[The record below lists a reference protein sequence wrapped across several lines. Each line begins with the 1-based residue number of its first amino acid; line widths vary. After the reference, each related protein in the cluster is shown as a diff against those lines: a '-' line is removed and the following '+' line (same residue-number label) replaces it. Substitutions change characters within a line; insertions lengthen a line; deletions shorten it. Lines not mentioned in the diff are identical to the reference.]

1 MAQLTRATGL
11 SGIVAAARYI
21 QRHPNCNLTILEHD
35 NCVGGVWSKRR
46 DYPSFWTQWA
56 HGVAEFGDFPMERP
70 PEKDCMND
78 LFRARYTGKY
88 LEDYVDHV
96 QAAGR
101 SLRDRVQ
108 FNVYVQSVEK
118 HGDRWHLACT
128 GSDGRSN
135 TRTFIA
141 ARLMMANGQASIP
154 RYPDLPGKDGFEGKI
169 THQIDF
175 GKSGVI
181 QNGNIQHITV
191 LGGGK
196 SAADMVYE
204 SAKAGKTV
212 SWVIR
217 KTGDGS
223 TGPSFFT
230 PPDVSTPYQNPGYA
244 AQTRIM
250 SSLQPCFMNKDTWW
264 TWFLHRTSYGVSMVK
279 WIFGQADQ
287 GIRKRAA
294 YAERDSSGGFDKL
307 EYEDP

>member
-118 HGDRWHLACT
+118 HRDRWHLACT

-217 KTGDGS
+217 KQS
-223 TGPSFFT
+223 WQQS
-230 PPDVSTPYQNPGYA
+230 SQ
-244 AQTRIM
+244 
-250 SSLQPCFMNKDTWW
+250 SSLRRWLD
-264 TWFLHRTSYGVSMVK
+264 LR
-279 WIFGQADQ
+279 
-287 GIRKRAA
+287 
-294 YAERDSSGGFDKL
+294 L
-307 EYEDP
+307 EWEQSRLD